1 MEQFE
6 IHVKNVSKS
15 FFQTRSDTVT
25 YSMENQEIPKSSLD
39 MERVPFEAIQNS
51 L

>member
-6 IHVKNVSKS
+6 IHFENVS
-15 FFQTRSDTVT
+15 
-25 YSMENQEIPKSSLD
+25 SMENQEIPKSSLD